1 MLTEKQKLKTL
12 EELLLMLQIKS
23 EQLGI
28 LLCKKQNMIND
39 VRFMRDMP
47 DQIIIET
54 RAEINQIIALIV
66 SRNETILADFVAL
79 YEGVKR

>member
-1 MLTEKQKLKTL
+1 MLTEKQKLKSL
-12 EELLLMLQIKS
+12 SELLLMLQNKS

-47 DQIIIET
+47 DQVIIET
-54 RAEINQIIALIV
+54 RAEINQIVALIV
-66 SRNETILADFVAL
+66 SRQDTMLADFMAL
-79 YEGVKR
+79 YEGVSR

>member
-28 LLCKKQNMIND
+28 LLCKKQNHIND
-39 VRFMRDMP
+39 VRFMRDVP
-47 DQIIIET
+47 DQIIVET
-54 RAEINQIIALIV
+54 RAEINQIVALIV
-66 SRNETILADFVAL
+66 SRQDTMLADFMAL
-79 YEGVKR
+79 YEGVKP